1 MSNIPELQALE
12 AEGITTLVV
21 PQPNPEQYA
30 FNRDESQV
38 PLFADREL
46 RRALSLSVDRQ
57 TIIDQLL
64 YGLAEIAVNP
74 WDQSPWQNENLEP
87 VSYDPEQANQ
97 ILDELGWAP
106 GDDGIRVKDGQR
118 LSFKHG
124 VTSGN
129 QLRENVQLLIQD
141 NFKQVGAEM
150 VIENNRSDT
159 VFGSWAAGG
168 ILARGTYEMH
178 GFSYPLTT
186 VDPDISNRFACD
198 ERASEESPTGA
209 QRYRYCNPEID
220 ELFAQQAQELDPAK
234 RKEILD
240 QIQEIL
246 HDEYNQ
252 IFLYDSNHA
261 WGLLTRVKNFKI
273 TPFAGFQFN
282 PHEWDVE

>member
-1 MSNIPELQALE
+1 
-12 AEGITTLVV
+12 
-21 PQPNPEQYA
+21 
-30 FNRDESQV
+30 
-38 PLFADREL
+38 
-46 RRALSLSVDRQ
+46 
-57 TIIDQLL
+57 
-64 YGLAEIAVNP
+64 
-74 WDQSPWQNENLEP
+74 
-87 VSYDPEQANQ
+87 
-97 ILDELGWAP
+97 
-106 GDDGIRVKDGQR
+106 
-118 LSFKHG
+118 
-124 VTSGN
+124 
-129 QLRENVQLLIQD
+129 VQLLVQD

-150 VIENNRSDT
+150 IIENNRSDT

-186 VDPDISNRFACD
+186 PDPDISNRFACD
-198 ERASEESPTGA
+198 ERASDESPTGA

-220 ELFAQQAQELDPAK
+220 ELFAQQALELDPAK

-246 HDEYNQ
+246 HDEYSQ